1 MHIATPIYETL
12 FLSWFITISSDLT
25 GKINEGLE
33 MDEVPVDA
41 FGVSEVSV
49 VVKIPEKNIEGDI
62 PRENG
67 ELIKEDNQDLNTA

>member
-1 MHIATPIYETL
+1 
-12 FLSWFITISSDLT
+12 
-25 GKINEGLE
+25 
-33 MDEVPVDA
+33 MDEVPVDT

-49 VVKIPEKNIEGDI
+49 VVKIPEKNLEGDI